1 MEQKKV
7 KFVLFYL
14 LLFFIIVAI
23 SICILQ
29 SQNKIKKIYIPQNL
43 DEGIISYIKNNQ
55 VADYEYPVL
64 KISKNIPEEK
74 LLQILSYYYLKM
86 QIIEI
91 NIHNKDTTKTL
102 KGSPYKRQW
111 VEIDSNGNIS
121 IKENEHEE
129 FRLIYNPN
137 HPDTIRENCPEK
149 GYVRYPDICVNFE
162 LEELKIYV
170 ELYNTFV
177 SYVNKVYPSVLLEKI
192 NFTDIWKVNA
202 E

>member
-1 MEQKKV
+1 MEQKKG
-7 KFVLFYL
+7 KIYLFYL

-111 VEIDSNGNIS
+111 VEIDSSGKIS
-121 IKENEHEE
+121 VKENEHEN
-129 FRLIYNPN
+129 FRLVYDPN
-137 HPDTIRENCPEK
+137 HPDAIKENCPEK
-149 GYVRYPDICVNFE
+149 GYVRYPDISVNFE
-162 LEELKIYV
+162 LAELKIYV

-177 SYVNKVYPSVLLEKI
+177 SYGNKVYPSVLLEKI